1 VTTRQFEHL
10 HLVELRNGGKV
21 EAVEALGG
29 REPRGLDPA
38 LDHPAFPVDQ
48 FQFDKPSKVADM
60 IYALCCAL
68 PGPLAMLA
76 QGGWQLE
83 RLEVAGEQQ
92 FGSLALMP
100 LLRRSTAAC
109 TSAPMLSPL
118 WPWAGRDRSPCPV
131 GAGGAPPG
139 ITGDASPHRSR
150 SRPYQGP

>member
-1 VTTRQFEHL
+1 MGLAGPRRAKGDDVLATGNPVTTRQFEHL

-68 PGPLAMLA
+68 PGQLVMLA
-76 QGGWQLE
+76 QEGWQLE

-92 FGSLALMP
+92 FGSLAAH
-100 LLRRSTAAC
+100 AA
-109 TSAPMLSPL
+109 
-118 WPWAGRDRSPCPV
+118 
-131 GAGGAPPG
+131 APPVN
-139 ITGDASPHRSR
+139 SR
-150 SRPYQGP
+150 MYERADVVSTLALGR